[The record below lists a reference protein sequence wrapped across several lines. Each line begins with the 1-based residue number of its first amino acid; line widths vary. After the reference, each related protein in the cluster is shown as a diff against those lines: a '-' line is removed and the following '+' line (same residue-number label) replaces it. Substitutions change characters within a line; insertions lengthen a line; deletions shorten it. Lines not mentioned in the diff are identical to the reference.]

1 MQTTIHLGQVQP
13 TALSIMETAAK
24 NIKLWWQAK
33 SDSFSLLAGEEF
45 THGQVVLANTCFLLG
60 LVAIMGAV
68 AILNHLFGIGGAL

>member
-13 TALSIMETAAK
+13 TTLSGVETVVK
-24 NIKLWWQAK
+24 SIKLWWQAK

>member
-1 MQTTIHLGQVQP
+1 MQQTIQLGQVQP
-13 TALSIMETAAK
+13 SALSKMETAAK
-24 NIKLWWQAK
+24 NIRLWWQAK
-33 SDSFSLLAGEEF
+33 SDSFSLLAGEDF

>member
-13 TALSIMETAAK
+13 SAISRVETVVK

-33 SDSFSLLAGEEF
+33 SDSFSLLAGEDF

-60 LVAIMGAV
+60 LVAVMGAV